1 MRYIPTMRRVLAAF
15 AAVVVISAT
24 ASLFTVR
31 ADDSLPQVSLNADN
45 LGPRSI
51 EDLTSKVVVRDYAF
65 AWQTMAQALDQNR
78 VDLLDGYFT
87 GTAKQNLAQLIAD
100 QKKTDVRVRYQ
111 DHGHKLEAVF
121 YSPAG
126 DAMQLRDH
134 AHLEVDV
141 MDGQK
146 VIHTEQVNLQ
156 YVVLMTPGAD
166 RWLVRDLEVVPEAKP

>member
-100 QKKTDVRVRYQ
+100 QK
-111 DHGHKLEAVF
+111 
-121 YSPAG
+121 
-126 DAMQLRDH
+126 
-134 AHLEVDV
+134 
-141 MDGQK
+141 
-146 VIHTEQVNLQ
+146 
-156 YVVLMTPGAD
+156 
-166 RWLVRDLEVVPEAKP
+166 